1 MQQRILVGLI
11 GANILKSLS
20 PAMFEQASAS
30 VGIKGHY
37 HLMDLD
43 QLPGRTLEDLLQA
56 CRTGGFRG
64 VNITY
69 PCKEA
74 VLPLLDEVSPEAG
87 QIGAVN
93 TVVISPEGRTA
104 GYNTDRIGFRKAF
117 EEQLGAEAIGKKT
130 AILVGAGGAGRA
142 VAFALL
148 DLGARTLLVHD
159 ARPQAAEALVEA
171 LRRFAGPER
180 ASTVPDVEAALAQSS
195 GIVNATPVGMLGIP
209 GNPLPTDAITGNH
222 WVADVIYT
230 PLETECL
237 KLSRAR
243 SAKVMG
249 GAGMCVHQAAE
260 TFRLFTERAPDTRQ
274 LRAIFDAAAAERE
287 KLPSG

>member
-1 MQQRILVGLI
+1 M
-11 GANILKSLS
+11 
-20 PAMFEQASAS
+20 
-30 VGIKGHY
+30 
-37 HLMDLD
+37 
-43 QLPGRTLEDLLQA
+43 
-56 CRTGGFRG
+56 
-64 VNITY
+64 
-69 PCKEA
+69 
-74 VLPLLDEVSPEAG
+74 PLLDEVSAEAR

-117 EEQLGAEAIGKKT
+117 EEHLGAEAVRSKT

-148 DLGARTLLVHD
+148 DLGARMLLIHD

-180 ASTVPDVEAALAQSS
+180 AATVLDVEAALAQAV

-209 GNPLPTDAITGNH
+209 GNPLPTSAVTGAH

-260 TFRLFTERAPDTRQ
+260 TFRLFTGQAPDTRQ
-274 LRAIFDAAAAERE
+274 LRAIFDSAAAERK
-287 KLPSG
+287 KLLSE

>member
-1 MQQRILVGLI
+1 M
-11 GANILKSLS
+11 
-20 PAMFEQASAS
+20 
-30 VGIKGHY
+30 
-37 HLMDLD
+37 
-43 QLPGRTLEDLLQA
+43 
-56 CRTGGFRG
+56 
-64 VNITY
+64 
-69 PCKEA
+69 
-74 VLPLLDEVSPEAG
+74 
-87 QIGAVN
+87 
-93 TVVISPEGRTA
+93 VISPEGRTA

-117 EEQLGAEAIGKKT
+117 EEQLGAEAVGGKT

-148 DLGARTLLVHD
+148 DLGAQTLLVHD
-159 ARPQAAEALVEA
+159 ARPQAAETLVEA
-171 LRRFAGPER
+171 LRRFAGPGR

-209 GNPLPTDAITGNH
+209 GDPLPTNAITGNH

-260 TFRLFTERAPDTRQ
+260 TFRLFTGRAPDARQ
-274 LRAIFDAAAAERE
+274 LRAIFDAAAAERG
-287 KLPSG
+287 KLRRNRSFPQGEFT